1 MLSHA
6 NVVSLRLG
14 KDEDEDEDDI
24 IMKAGWKHFF

>member
-6 NVVSLRLG
+6 NGVSLRLG
-14 KDEDEDEDDI
+14 KNEGDKENDI